1 MTIGVLAIKRGV
13 DKPGAIHFL
22 KAPSKMNKRRY
33 AHTHFTYLSC
43 IFFDKIMNCYYLEL
57 LLLYFFCCSFMID
70 KKDIFLFI

>member
-43 IFFDKIMNCYYLEL
+43 IFIMKITLKSAE
-57 LLLYFFCCSFMID
+57 
-70 KKDIFLFI
+70 